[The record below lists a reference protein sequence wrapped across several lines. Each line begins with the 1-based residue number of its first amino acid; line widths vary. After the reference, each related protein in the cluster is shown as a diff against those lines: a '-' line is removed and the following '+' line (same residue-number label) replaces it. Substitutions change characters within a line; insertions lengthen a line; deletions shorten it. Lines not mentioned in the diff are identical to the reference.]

1 MEPYFR
7 PNLWKSAFER
17 VKRKSL
23 YIFIISEEII
33 EFPIHKNGG
42 SSILDPEEC
51 GNREK
56 ADGFC
61 GAESIPGWDGVGEEK
76 KSTRVKWVKIN

>member
-61 GAESIPGWDGVGEEK
+61 GAERDD
-76 KSTRVKWVKIN
+76 RVYPDETVSARKRSLRE